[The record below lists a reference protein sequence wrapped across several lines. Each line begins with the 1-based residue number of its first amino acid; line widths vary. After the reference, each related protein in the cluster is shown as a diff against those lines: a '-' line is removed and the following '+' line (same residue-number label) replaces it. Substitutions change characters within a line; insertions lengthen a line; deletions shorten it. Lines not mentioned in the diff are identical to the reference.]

1 MMKIQADSPEVY
13 IQALPESRRNPMARL
28 RQVMCDHLPSG
39 FEETMNY
46 GMIGYVVPHALYPPG
61 YHCTP
66 DQPLPFIS
74 IASQKHF
81 IALYHMGIYSDPEL
95 LHWFQKAYAEVVPT
109 KLDMGKSCIRF
120 KNPERIPWDL
130 IAELAG
136 KMTPEVW
143 INRYE
148 NALKQ

>member
-1 MMKIQADSPEVY
+1 MKIQADSPEEY

-28 RQVMCDHLPSG
+28 RKVMCDHLPSG
-39 FEETMNY
+39 FKETMNY

-120 KNPERIPWDL
+120 KNPERIPWEL
-130 IAELAG
+130 IAELVG